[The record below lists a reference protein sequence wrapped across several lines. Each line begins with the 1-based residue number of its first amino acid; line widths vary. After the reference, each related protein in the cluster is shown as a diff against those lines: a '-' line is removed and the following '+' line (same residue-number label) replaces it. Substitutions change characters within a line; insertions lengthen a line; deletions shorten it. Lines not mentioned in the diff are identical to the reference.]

1 MNTLV
6 SSDDRLLKLKY
17 RRKVWLEIH
26 LWLGLALG
34 FFMAVFGLTG
44 SILVFYSEIKE
55 LVDPEVVMVTLPPDH
70 AVYKPLGKIVSAA
83 KSALPQNATNSSIT
97 YPRNDEAAFRFRFS
111 NPVSKDITETW
122 EVFVN
127 PYSAQVTGK
136 MLTARSDEV
145 IPHTF
150 IDFVFELHYALF
162 LGEDPGYVIVS
173 AIAAFLIISILSGL
187 ILWWPLTGK
196 WLNAL
201 TIKRKASAERFN
213 FDLHKTVGFYFT
225 IVLIPVLFSGI
236 YMNVPQHV
244 VPVLELFSP
253 VSYRYWFKSKDSG
266 KKPSITLEEAV
277 KIADRRYPEGRAVRY
292 YIPNNPTATYA
303 ICKDKVYDPRSL
315 IHGRC
320 VVIDRYSGAIMDVD
334 DSAIGTAGEVFT
346 NWQWPLHSGQAF
358 GWTGRILVF
367 LSGLACPVLFVTGV
381 IRWLQKRKVKKA
393 KVVLPQA
400 KPSSFLRSSDGENG

>member
-1 MNTLV
+1 MNTHDA
-6 SSDDRLLKLKY
+6 SDSRLLKLKS

-26 LWLGLALG
+26 LWLGLAFG

-44 SILVFYSEIKE
+44 SVLVFYSEIKE
-55 LVDPEVVMVTLPPDH
+55 WLDPEVVMVPLPSDR
-70 AVYKPLGKIVSAA
+70 VIYKPLGEIVSAA
-83 KSALPQNATNSSIT
+83 KSALPENATNSSIT

-127 PYSAQVTGK
+127 PYTARVTGK
-136 MLTARSDEV
+136 MLTTRSNEF

-162 LGEDPGYVIVS
+162 LGEDPGYLIVS

-196 WLNAL
+196 WLKSL
-201 TIKRKASAERFN
+201 SIKRKASAERFN
-213 FDLHKTVGFYFT
+213 FDLHKTVGFYF
-225 IVLIPVLFSGI
+225 IIILIPVLFSGI

-253 VSYRYWFKSKDSG
+253 VSYRYWFKSKDG
-266 KKPSITLEEAV
+266 GEKPSITLEEAV
-277 KIADRRYPEGRAVRY
+277 KIADQRYPGGRAVRF
-292 YIPNNPTATYA
+292 YIPNSPTATYA
-303 ICKDKVYDPRSL
+303 ICKDKIYDQRSL
-315 IHGRC
+315 INGRC
-320 VVIDRYSGAIMDVD
+320 VVVDRYSGSILDVD

-367 LSGLACPVLFVTGV
+367 LGGLACPVLFVTGV
-381 IRWLQKRKVKKA
+381 IRWLQKRKAKRA
-393 KVVLPQA
+393 KVFLPQA
-400 KPSSFLRSSDGENG
+400 NPSSRLSSFDGEYG